1 LAAHRCALAAPW
13 TATNLSTGLNTMTI
27 AFPPA
32 TPAVILIDRLQATDW
47 RKLYEQSRQVVITV
61 AIATFAVLLVSGR
74 LLRGGLKN
82 SIRFFSWLAAVL
94 QQLDTWLD
102 NGEQQQQPAPAITN
116 LEGQFLDEA
125 MRMQTAEL
133 REYLGLKAKFSRA
146 ELIRRFIAAR
156 AKEAA

>member
-1 LAAHRCALAAPW
+1 
-13 TATNLSTGLNTMTI
+13 MTI

-32 TPAVILIDRLQATDW
+32 TPAVILIDRLQTTDW

-102 NGEQQQQPAPAITN
+102 NGEQQQQQPAPAITN

-156 AKEAA
+156 AKETA

>member
-1 LAAHRCALAAPW
+1 
-13 TATNLSTGLNTMTI
+13 MTI

-32 TPAVILIDRLQATDW
+32 TPAVILIDRLQGTDW

-102 NGEQQQQPAPAITN
+102 SGEQQPAPAPAATQTITS

-156 AKEAA
+156 AKEIA